1 MKWTKMLAQ
10 THGCCHSDTAE
21 DLREIT
27 DIHVVLGSNIVNK
40 LSKVI
45 LDSMDTKSILLR
57 PLLPI
62 TNMNVSRH
70 ILVSRYI
77 ILEASNGGRR
87 EYLTRKNAN
96 LNGAHLPYRV
106 HEATACYSASQEYPE
121 LIANLP

>member
-1 MKWTKMLAQ
+1 MKWTKMLVQ

-27 DIHVVLGSNIVNK
+27 DSHVVLCSNIVNK

-70 ILVSRYI
+70 ILVSRYT
-77 ILEASNGGRR
+77 RR
-87 EYLTRKNAN
+87 MLVRC
-96 LNGAHLPYRV
+96 HDP
-106 HEATACYSASQEYPE
+106 
-121 LIANLP
+121 